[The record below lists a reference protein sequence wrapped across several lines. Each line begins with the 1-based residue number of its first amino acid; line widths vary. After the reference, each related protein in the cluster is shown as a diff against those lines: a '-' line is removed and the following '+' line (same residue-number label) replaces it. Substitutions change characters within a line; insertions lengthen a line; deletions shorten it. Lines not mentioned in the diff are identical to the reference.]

1 MTSEKLT
8 DAAREVTPE
17 GKQSYTDRLL
27 VPSIFQSP
35 VKSFSRATKPPKE
48 RKAPRFLGDD
58 SDDLELANPPGQIDQ
73 PEKKKAE
80 DLDEWMTDGS
90 SDGKKHKGKGD
101 GQALKPKVKVRF
113 RRGYT
118 VAVY

>member
-58 SDDLELANPPGQIDQ
+58 SDDLELANLPGQNDQ
-73 PEKKKAE
+73 PEKTGAE
-80 DLDEWMTDGS
+80 DLDQWMSDGS
-90 SDGKKHKGKGD
+90 SDGKKRKGKGD
-101 GQALKPKVKVRF
+101 DRGAKPKVKVRF
-113 RRGYT
+113 RQGYI